1 MVDDS
6 PGAGTSLFLS
16 PGDLVGVFV
25 QNIPDVQLISHF
37 SDARL
42 YIGGRRHVDGEGQSD
57 VLGNRQC
64 NQQIEVL
71 EDNAQVFPSTSSK
84 GYGEELLENF
94 PFQVNWY
101 CVYSCLLPPLDR
113 PADHSLWDYGP

>member
-42 YIGGRRHVDGEGQSD
+42 HIVGWRPVDGEGQSD

-64 NQQIEVL
+64 IQQIEVL
-71 EDNAQVFPSTSSK
+71 EDKAQGSLP
-84 GYGEELLENF
+84 NF
-94 PFQVNWY
+94 V
-101 CVYSCLLPPLDR
+101 
-113 PADHSLWDYGP
+113 